1 MSAIISWS
9 DAELRGNIDDPRG
22 YAKLFVNS
30 KLGAE
35 HLTMHISVI
44 KPNMRAHDAHQ
55 HDGEEIYFIL
65 EGKAK
70 VTIGDDSM
78 IAEANTAV
86 FVNGPIMHGISNAG
100 DGVLKYMV
108 IIGK

>member
-1 MSAIISWS
+1 MSGIISWN
-9 DAELRGNIDDPRG
+9 DAELRGKIDDPRG
-22 YAKLFVNS
+22 YSKAFVNE
-30 KLGAE
+30 KMGAK

-44 KPNMRAHDAHQ
+44 KPGMRAHDPHQ

-65 EGKAK
+65 EGEAE
-70 VTIGDDSM
+70 VTIEDVAFTVNAYGA
-78 IAEANTAV
+78 I
-86 FVNGPIMHGISNAG
+86 FINGPKMHGIRNSG